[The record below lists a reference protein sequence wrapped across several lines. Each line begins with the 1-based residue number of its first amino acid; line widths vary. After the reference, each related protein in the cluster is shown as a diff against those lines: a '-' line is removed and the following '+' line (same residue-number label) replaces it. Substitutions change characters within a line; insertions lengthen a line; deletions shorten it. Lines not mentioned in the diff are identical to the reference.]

1 MLIECYECKAQISDT
16 AASCPHCGAVPA
28 GSSRR
33 SVSVTVADLD
43 MKFVTIFIFLIKLA
57 LAAFPALMLGYTVIT
72 VLSGII
78 TPMLH

>member
-1 MLIECYECKAQISDT
+1 MLIECYECKARISDT
-16 AASCPHCGAVPA
+16 AAACPHCGAVPA
-28 GSSRR
+28 GGLGR

-72 VLSGII
+72 VVSGII

>member
-16 AASCPHCGAVPA
+16 AAACPHCGALPP
-28 GSSRR
+28 GSGK
-33 SVSVTVADLD
+33 SVLVTVADLD

-57 LAAFPALMLGYTVIT
+57 LAAFPALMLGYTLIT
-72 VLSGII
+72 VFSGII

>member
-16 AASCPHCGAVPA
+16 AAACPHCGALPA
-28 GSSRR
+28 GSGK
-33 SVSVTVADLD
+33 SVLVTVADLD
-43 MKFVTIFIFLIKLA
+43 MKFVTIFIFLIKVA

>member
-16 AASCPHCGAVPA
+16 AAACPHCGALPP
-28 GSSRR
+28 GSDKAVT
-33 SVSVTVADLD
+33 VSVADFD
-43 MKFVTIFIFLIKLA
+43 VKFVTLFIFLIKLA

-78 TPMLH
+78 TPLLH